1 MCACSYSCVHIFY
14 VCTPVL
20 SSWANRAGDFG
31 AHLSHLHYH
40 LLWLPPGTERR
51 MLSLS
56 LLHVTLVKP
65 LSCSK
70 SPFLHL
76 STVFFL
82 FQHARIHYTGTS
94 KSMHVNTHMV
104 TTQIEYLISFEPT
117 VLRNFFKCFKHSDS
131 SLLKRTAP
139 VSLCTS
145 KPDSRKSSL
154 EVNDQIS
161 HSSLGSHKGFMQT
174 CCSSIFYQTQL
185 KCT

>member
-20 SSWANRAGDFG
+20 SSYPNRAGGFG

-70 SPFLHL
+70 S
-76 STVFFL
+76 
-82 FQHARIHYTGTS
+82 HARTHRLHRQS

-104 TTQIEYLISFEPT
+104 TAQIEYLICFEPT
-117 VLRNFFKCFKHSDS
+117 VLRNFFKCSKHSDS

-139 VSLCTS
+139 VLLCTS
-145 KPDSRKSSL
+145 KPDSRKSSF

-161 HSSLGSHKGFMQT
+161 HISLRSHKGFMQT
-174 CCSSIFYQTQL
+174 CCSSVFYQTQL